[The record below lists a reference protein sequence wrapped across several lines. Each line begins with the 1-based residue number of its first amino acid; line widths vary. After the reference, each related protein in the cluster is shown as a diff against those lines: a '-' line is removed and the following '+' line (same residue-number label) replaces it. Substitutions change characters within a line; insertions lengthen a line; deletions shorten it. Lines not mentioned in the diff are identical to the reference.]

1 MPKRYITTLFLLFA
15 LSSTALAVIIGGK
28 EEPMEVRG
36 LPSGSLPLA
45 NLPTRIAWWEGPPF
59 GGGQYHFE
67 YSGRT
72 ADLQEAI
79 DLFTDVESKRKQVVV
94 RAGEQ
99 VSRQIRERLCGEPSS
114 IRRGIRSKVPR

>member
-1 MPKRYITTLFLLFA
+1 MRKRYLTTLLLVFA
-15 LSSTALAVIIGGK
+15 FASPALALITGGK
-28 EEPMEVRG
+28 DEPMKVRG

-45 NLPTRIAWWEGPPF
+45 NLNTRIAWWVGPPF

-67 YSGRT
+67 YSGQT

-79 DLFTDVESKRKQVVV
+79 DLFAEVDSKRKQVVV

-99 VSRQIRERLCGEPSS
+99 TSFWLDLRDKEKKHVID
-114 IRRGIRSKVPR
+114 

>member
-1 MPKRYITTLFLLFA
+1 MQTRYLTTLLLLFTFTSPAFA
-15 LSSTALAVIIGGK
+15 LITGGK
-28 EEPMEVRG
+28 DEPMEVRG

-45 NLPTRIAWWEGPPF
+45 NLNTRIAWWEGPPF

-79 DLFTDVESKRKQVVV
+79 DLFTHVDSKRK
-94 RAGEQ
+94 
-99 VSRQIRERLCGEPSS
+99 
-114 IRRGIRSKVPR
+114 